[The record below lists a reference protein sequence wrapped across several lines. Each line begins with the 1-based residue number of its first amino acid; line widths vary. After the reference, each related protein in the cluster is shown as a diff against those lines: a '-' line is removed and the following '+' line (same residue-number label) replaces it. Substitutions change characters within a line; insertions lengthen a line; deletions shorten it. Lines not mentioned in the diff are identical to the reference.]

1 MNSKI
6 ITPRTLKGFRDYLPE
21 TMLPR
26 EQLIATAQKVYR
38 SFGYTPIETPAL
50 EYLEILGGKGGE
62 ETDKQMYHFQDH
74 GGREVGM
81 RFDLTIPLA
90 RFVAQ
95 HQHELGLP
103 FKRYHIAPVWRGENT
118 QKGRYREF
126 MQCDF
131 DTIGTTSLVA
141 DIEVVL
147 VIDVLLRAIGIEKFT
162 ICVNNRKILN
172 GILEKFELEGKSV
185 AILRV
190 LDKLT
195 KIGVEKVLKE
205 LTEVLAVESVAAN
218 EIVKLITL
226 KGDRKAILESLS
238 PLLAGN
244 KTGESGLA
252 ELWELTDRALAA
264 GVAEERL
271 KVDVSIARGLDYYTG
286 TIYETF
292 LDDLPDIGSVCSGG
306 RYDNLAGLYTKE
318 RLPGVGA
325 SLGLDRFLAAMEQLA
340 LLPNAKKSAQVFLVN
355 FEENRLSDYLLLAKQ
370 LRDQGLAVE
379 FFPETKKIGQQLK
392 YADRNRFPVAI
403 VAGESELCEGK
414 CQVKDL
420 KTGESHVV
428 SLANEAKEV
437 AEIAEKIIAMGK
449 GIG

>member
-1 MNSKI
+1 
-6 ITPRTLKGFRDYLPE
+6 
-21 TMLPR
+21 MLPR